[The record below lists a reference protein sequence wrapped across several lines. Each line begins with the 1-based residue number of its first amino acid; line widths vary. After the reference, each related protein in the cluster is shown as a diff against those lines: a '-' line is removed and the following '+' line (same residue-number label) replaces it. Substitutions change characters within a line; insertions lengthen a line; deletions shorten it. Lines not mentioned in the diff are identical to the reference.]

1 MFIFAPQF
9 FAVVFS
15 HLMTDLYVGQRSIY
29 LAYLSGQLGFSN
41 ATLGLIT
48 TIAVMLAGLSQP
60 LFGWLSDRVGA
71 RKMIVFSMLWIAS
84 TFTLSI
90 LLPLQMAPALIIAAN
105 LGAGMYHPA
114 GISQATLI
122 GRTRMAGKETT
133 AASYFFLFG
142 QLGFFF
148 GPLLGGMLLRRWGDP
163 GLLVLSAL
171 AVPSI
176 IFAWRALKNLPDA
189 AQKNATS
196 SGSVKAAPVARP
208 VGMAAAAII
217 LAAAFQSWAQQ
228 NIATFMPKHML
239 DIGKGAD
246 VYGMLASVFIA
257 GTVVGNLAGGA
268 LADRIGKK
276 WVIMLGMGL
285 GAIPLFLLGSLDY
298 SFWWGALLFLSGA
311 LIGSAYSVLVVLG
324 QRLAP
329 GGGALA
335 SGLVLGFIFSSGAL
349 GAALTG
355 VIADAWGFTPVYAFT
370 AALALAGGLLAFLLP
385 ER

>member
-1 MFIFAPQF
+1 MLKKLNQALLFIFAPQF

-41 ATLGLIT
+41 ATLGVIT
-48 TIAVMLAGLSQP
+48 TLSVMLAGLSQP
-60 LFGWLSDRVGA
+60 FFGWLSDRVGA

-84 TFTLSI
+84 SFTLSI
-90 LLPLQMAPALIIAAN
+90 LLPLPVAPALIVAAN

-114 GISQATLI
+114 GVSQATLI

-148 GPLLGGMLLRRWGDP
+148 GPLLGGMLLRRWSDP
-163 GLLVLSAL
+163 GLLLLSAL

-189 AQKNATS
+189 AEI
-196 SGSVKAAPVARP
+196 SVVPIDGVRAKPVARP
-208 VGMAAAAII
+208 AGMAAAAII

-228 NIATFMPKHML
+228 NVTTFMPKHML

-246 VYGMLASVFIA
+246 IYGLLASVFIA

-276 WVIMLGMGL
+276 WVIMLGMGM
-285 GAIPLFLLGSLDY
+285 GTIPLFLLGRLDY
-298 SFWWGALLFLSGA
+298 SFWWGVLLFLSGLQRA
-311 LIGSAYSVLVVLG
+311 GGAGSKAGSRWRCAGVRAGIGVYFL
-324 QRLAP
+324 QRCA
-329 GGGALA
+329 GGG
-335 SGLVLGFIFSSGAL
+335 SDGCN
-349 GAALTG
+349 
-355 VIADAWGFTPVYAFT
+355 
-370 AALALAGGLLAFLLP
+370 
-385 ER
+385 R